1 MQFLGYV
8 VVGCLFAYLW
18 LLWVLVAVPQLS
30 LAAVSGAPLP
40 CSAWASHY
48 CGFSCCRAP
57 ALGVQL

>member
-30 LAAVSGAPLP
+30 LAALSGGSSSLQCLGPPLL
-40 CSAWASHY
+40 W
-48 CGFSCCRAP
+48 
-57 ALGVQL
+57 LLLW